1 MRKSLRT
8 LLSALL
14 LFCLLC
20 QPLSAQAAQALDPSR
35 ECSLTLDY
43 SGFSGLEIE
52 IYQVA
57 AYAPDG
63 TYALTGPFTGYPVK
77 IHGITSQKEWRD
89 AASTLAAYIAADSIV
104 PTATGKTDENGF
116 AHFSDLS
123 QGLYLVLGITAET
136 EDGIYTFE
144 NFCIFLPTPRDDGTL
159 DYDMTAKPKYVRTP
173 PPVVPG
179 NVRYQVVKLW
189 NDSHA
194 NHKRPNGVLVEI
206 LRNGVVYETV
216 SLRPDNDWTYVW
228 EVEKNGD
235 RWTVVE
241 RDIPDGYTVVVT
253 AAETTFTV
261 TNTYPTTP
269 PDTPPQTGDDFPLTQ
284 YLLIMALSGLGLL
297 ALGIWYQRNKK

>member
-159 DYDMTAKPKYVRTP
+159 DYDMTAKPKHSHTP
-173 PPVVPG
+173 PPDVPEL
-179 NVRYQVVKLW
+179 VRYQVTKLW
-189 NDSHA
+189 KDTGYY
-194 NHKRPNGVLVEI
+194 HKRPSGVTVDI
-206 LRNGVVYETV
+206 LRNGVIYEAV
-216 SLRPDNDWTYVW
+216 SLRPDNDWTYAW
-228 EVEKNGD
+228 EAEDNGD

-241 RDIPDGYTVVVT
+241 KDVPDGFTVVIT
-253 AAETTFTV
+253 SQETTFTI
-261 TNTYPTTP
+261 TNTYPAP
-269 PDTPPQTGDDFPLTQ
+269 PGTPPQTGDDFPLTQ
-284 YLLIMALSGLGLL
+284 YLLVMAVSGLGLL